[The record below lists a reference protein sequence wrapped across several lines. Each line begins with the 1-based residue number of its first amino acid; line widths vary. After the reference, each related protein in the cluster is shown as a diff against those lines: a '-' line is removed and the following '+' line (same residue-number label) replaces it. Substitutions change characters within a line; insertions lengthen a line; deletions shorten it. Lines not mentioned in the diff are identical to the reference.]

1 MDALKDKKIIEDN
14 STKENIFEEIEAVHE
29 ELNNPDEP
37 KSSKPP
43 GLFYKLKNSKFV
55 SRASQKTWPILLPFI
70 IVMIFLIILP
80 LIGIVVYSIIQ
91 PTNNSLVF
99 KLSLENF
106 VKLFSDSNIMIAM
119 LLSIAYALVAAFCC
133 VIIGYPIAYIM
144 AQLKSKILAK
154 NVWVLVTMPI
164 WISMLLKVLGLQTLF
179 YVLAPTALG
188 TPIAIIIGM
197 VYMFLPFC
205 ITPIYN
211 SLESS
216 DKSQLLAAKDLG
228 ASNSKAFFQFT
239 LRQSMGGVLAGFS
252 LVIIQAA
259 TSLIVIRYLG
269 DGKINLIASIIESYF
284 FKGSNFGYGAA
295 ISVVL
300 AILIGLLM
308 LVMKLISNKFEG
320 GSTKK
325 WKGSSRQAISQ

>member
-1 MDALKDKKIIEDN
+1 MSELKNKDTIESN
-14 STKENIFEEIEAVHE
+14 SEKENIFEEIEAVHE
-29 ELNNPDEP
+29 ELNSTDDP
-37 KSSKPP
+37 KSTKPP
-43 GLFYKLKNSKFV
+43 GVFYKLKNSNFIAKT
-55 SRASQKTWPILLPFI
+55 SQKTWPILLPFI
-70 IVMIFLIILP
+70 IVMVFLIILP
-80 LIGIVVYSIIQ
+80 LIGIVVYAIIQ

-119 LLSIAYALVAAFCC
+119 LLSIAYAFVAAFFC
-133 VIIGYPIAYIM
+133 VLIGYPIAYIM
-144 AQLKSKILAK
+144 AQLKSKMLAK

-164 WISMLLKVLGLQTLF
+164 WISMLMKVIGLQTVF
-179 YVLAPTALG
+179 YILAPTALG

-211 SLESS
+211 SLESM

-228 ASNSKAFFQFT
+228 ASDSKAFFQFT
-239 LRQSMGGVLAGFS
+239 LRQSIPGVLAGFT

-259 TSLIVIRYLG
+259 TSLIVVRYLG
-269 DGKINLIASIIESYF
+269 DGKINLISSIIESYF

-300 AILIGLLM
+300 AILIGILM
-308 LVMKLISNKFEG
+308 LVIKLITNKFEG
-320 GSTKK
+320 GSSKK
-325 WKGSSRQAISQ
+325 WKNSLNQAISQ